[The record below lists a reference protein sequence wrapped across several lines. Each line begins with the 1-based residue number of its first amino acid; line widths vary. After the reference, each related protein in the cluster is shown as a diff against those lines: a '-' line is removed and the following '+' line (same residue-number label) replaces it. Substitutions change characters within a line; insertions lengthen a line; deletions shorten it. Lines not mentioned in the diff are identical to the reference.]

1 MSRPA
6 TPRAATETER
16 AALERY
22 PEIEPYDEGML
33 DVGDGQR
40 IYWEVSGNPHG
51 NAALVLHGGPGGG
64 SSPGRR
70 RLFDPDAYRIVQFDQ
85 RGCGRST
92 PSVSDP
98 AVSLEHNTTPHLVAD
113 IERLREH
120 LGIERW
126 LVWGGSWG
134 VTLGLAYA
142 EQYPQRVTEMV
153 LASVTMTRPI
163 DVHWLYNEA
172 GRFFPEQW
180 ARFRAGVPATEQDDL
195 VAAYDRLLNA
205 HPDHAVRAK
214 AAQDWCDWEDA
225 VVSLEEGWTPSV
237 RYADADFRMAFAR
250 LCAHYFSHAAWL
262 ADGELLQNAG
272 RLAGIPGVL
281 IHGQF
286 DIGGPPDVP
295 WLLAQAWP
303 TAQLHL
309 VRAGHMGGAD
319 TTRLMITALDAF
331 R

>member
-1 MSRPA
+1 MQ
-6 TPRAATETER
+6 
-16 AALERY
+16 RY

-33 DVGDGQR
+33 DVGDGQLV
-40 IYWEVSGNPHG
+40 YWEVSGNPHG
-51 NAALVLHGGPGGG
+51 KPVLALHGGPGSG

-70 RLFDPDAYRIVQFDQ
+70 RIFDPAAYRIVQFDQ

-92 PSVSDP
+92 PSVADP
-98 AVSLEHNTTPHLVAD
+98 AVDLEHNTTSHLIGD

-126 LVWGGSWG
+126 LLWGGSWG
-134 VTLGLAYA
+134 VTLSLAYA
-142 EQYPQRVTEMV
+142 ERYPQRVTEMV
-153 LASVTMTRPI
+153 LVSVTMTRSA

-180 ARFRAGVPATEQDDL
+180 ARFRAGVPTTEQHDL

-205 HPDHAVRAK
+205 HPDPAVRAK

-225 VVSLEEGWTPSV
+225 VISLEEGWEPSP
-237 RYADADFRMAFAR
+237 RFAEPDFRVAFAR

-262 ADGELLQNAG
+262 SDDELLRNAWK
-272 RLAGIPGVL
+272 LAGIPGVL
-281 IHGQF
+281 IHGHF

-303 TAQLHL
+303 DAQLHL
-309 VRAGHMGGAD
+309 VRSGHTGSEDM
-319 TTRLMITALDAF
+319 TRLMISALDSF
-331 R
+331 RENG

>member
-1 MSRPA
+1 M
-6 TPRAATETER
+6 
-16 AALERY
+16 ERY

-33 DVGDGQR
+33 DVGDGQL

-51 NAALVLHGGPGGG
+51 RPALALHGGPGGG

-70 RLFDPDAYRIVQFDQ
+70 RLFDPEAYRIVQFDQ

-92 PSVSDP
+92 PSLSDP
-98 AVSLEHNTTPHLVAD
+98 AVGLEHNTTHHLIAD

-126 LVWGGSWG
+126 VLWGGSWG

-142 EQYPQRVTEMV
+142 EQFPQRVTEMV
-153 LASVTMTRPI
+153 LVSVTMTRPV

-180 ARFRAGVPATEQDDL
+180 QRFREGVPASERDDL

-205 HPDHAVRAK
+205 HQDRAVRAK

-225 VVSLEEGWTPSV
+225 VVSLEDGWVPSP
-237 RYADADFRMAFAR
+237 RYADPEFRMAFAR

-262 ADGELLQNAG
+262 EDGELLRNAG

-281 IHGQF
+281 IHGHF

-295 WLLAQAWP
+295 WLLANAWP
-303 TAQLHL
+303 EAQLHL
-309 VRAGHMGGAD
+309 VRAGHMGGDD
-319 TTRLMITALDAF
+319 TTLLMVAALDSF
-331 R
+331 RSG

>member
-1 MSRPA
+1 
-6 TPRAATETER
+6 
-16 AALERY
+16 LERY
-22 PEIEPYDEGML
+22 PEIEPYEEGML
-33 DVGDGQR
+33 DVGDGQH
-40 IYWEVSGNPHG
+40 IYWEASGNPRG
-51 NAALVLHGGPGGG
+51 KAAVVLHGGPGGG
-64 SSPGRR
+64 SASGRR
-70 RLFDPDAYRIVQFDQ
+70 RLFDPQAYRIVQFDQ

-98 AVSLEHNTTPHLVAD
+98 AVGLEHNTTDHLIAD

-126 LVWGGSWG
+126 LLWGGSWG

-142 EQYPQRVTEMV
+142 QRYPERVTELV
-153 LASVTMTRPI
+153 LASVTMTRGE

-180 ARFRAGVPATEQDDL
+180 ERFRDGVPAAEQHNL
-195 VAAYDRLLNA
+195 VAAYDRQLNA
-205 HPDHAVRAK
+205 HPDPKVRAK
-214 AAQDWCDWEDA
+214 AAKDWCDWEDA
-225 VVSLEEGWTPSV
+225 VVSLEEGWVPSI
-237 RYADADFRMAFAR
+237 RFADPDFRMVFAR

-262 ADGELLQNAG
+262 EDGELLRNAD

-281 IHGQF
+281 IHGHF

-295 WLLAQAWP
+295 WLLAKAWP
-303 TAQLHL
+303 EAQLHL

-319 TTRLMITALDAF
+319 TTQLMLTALDSF